1 MKGDCILEN
10 YNNLYSQLKK
20 NTVDSKDQLKDSK
33 YVRFINLEGKGKR
46 IMFVG
51 NSITLHGVLPSIG
64 WYNECGMAAS
74 KKENDYVHI
83 LMEKINKVVP
93 DSGFC
98 ICQVAEWER
107 NYKDGESKHFLFKDA
122 RNFNADIIVVRFI
135 ENCPGDNFD
144 SSIFKEEF
152 NSILTFLNKSQKAK
166 IILTTGFWRHPGD
179 NVINEYAK
187 ENNLS
192 CVELGDL
199 GEQDEMKALGLFEH
213 RGVANHPGDLGM
225 KNIAERI
232 FNVIK
237 RFDIEYKSLS

>member
-1 MKGDCILEN
+1 MDSEGDYILEN
-10 YNNLYSQLKK
+10 YNSLYSQMEK
-20 NTVDSKDQLKDSK
+20 NTVDSKNQLIDSK
-33 YVRFINLEGKGKR
+33 YVRFINLAGKGKR

-51 NSITLHGVLPSIG
+51 NSITLHGILPSIG

-83 LMEKINKVVP
+83 LMEMINKVIP
-93 DSGFC
+93 DSKFC

-107 NYKDGESKHFLFKDA
+107 NYKDGELKHSLFQDA
-122 RNFNADIIVVRFI
+122 RNFNADIIVARFI
-135 ENCPGDNFD
+135 ENCPKDSFD
-144 SSIFKEEF
+144 SSIFKKEF
-152 NSILTFLNKSQKAK
+152 DSIIAFLNKSQKAK

-179 NVINEYAK
+179 NVIIEYAK

-199 GEQDEMKALGLFEH
+199 GEREEMKAIGFFEH
-213 RGVANHPGDLGM
+213 SGVANHPGDLGM

-237 RFDIEYKSLS
+237 ESSCLEP